1 MKIEAPLVDLSSEL
15 QGLGSEWMGVRMG
28 VELPPVTENLKK
40 DISKE
45 LMNYGNML
53 VQDYFKYP
61 DWK

>member
-1 MKIEAPLVDLSSEL
+1 
-15 QGLGSEWMGVRMG
+15 MGVRMG
-28 VELPPVTENLKK
+28 VELPPEGNPKK

-61 DWK
+61 DWE